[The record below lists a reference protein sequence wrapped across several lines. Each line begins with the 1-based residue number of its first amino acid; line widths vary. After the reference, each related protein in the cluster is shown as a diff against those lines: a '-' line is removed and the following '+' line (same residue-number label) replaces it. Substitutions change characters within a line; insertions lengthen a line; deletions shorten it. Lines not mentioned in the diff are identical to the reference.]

1 LSQVTAPVYIFYGG
15 KDIIASP
22 QDVEWL
28 AGKLGNL
35 KAVKKIDNYNHD
47 DFLHN
52 KNVKEVVYNDIFNLL
67 PSP

>member
-1 LSQVTAPVYIFYGG
+1 MNDDYKSIKNSL
-15 KDIIASP
+15 IIK
-22 QDVEWL
+22 DVEWL